1 MAGRMVSL
9 IIHAFWFSGTFFFF
23 FWTYSAKPLSR
34 LYSCCP
40 RGVSLF
46 PQKPSVTGLFQRPSA
61 SALNKG
67 SVVEL
72 CGRSYLGSGAIPLP
86 NSTVMGH
93 LRPLE
98 SDEVSGARP
107 AGAPHRRSAHTVG
120 LMTLGAVSSV
130 SFHRFAYCG
139 HRGT

>member
-1 MAGRMVSL
+1 M
-9 IIHAFWFSGTFFFF
+9 
-23 FWTYSAKPLSR
+23 
-34 LYSCCP
+34 
-40 RGVSLF
+40 
-46 PQKPSVTGLFQRPSA
+46 TGLFQRPSA